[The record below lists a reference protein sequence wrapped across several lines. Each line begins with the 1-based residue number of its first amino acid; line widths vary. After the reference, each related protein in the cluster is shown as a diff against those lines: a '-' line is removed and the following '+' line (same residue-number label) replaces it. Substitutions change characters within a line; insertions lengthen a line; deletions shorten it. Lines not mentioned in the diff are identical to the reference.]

1 MLGNIMNTDDKFGI
15 AAGLMALG
23 LAAGI
28 ILLGQLTFNKDYEE
42 KASKYATQL
51 ADSKD
56 APGGKAAMPEPP
68 PQPFPL
74 YSLIPHR
81 EKVVP
86 EAIFDG
92 IVLLLALPGGIIMFV
107 LGLLDSGNEAPSSE
121 SKSDQPQSA

>member
-1 MLGNIMNTDDKFGI
+1 MNTDDKFGI

-28 ILLGQLTFNKDYEE
+28 ILIGQLTFNKDYEE

-56 APGGKAAMPEPP
+56 AAGGKAALPDPP
-68 PQPFPL
+68 PKPFPL

-81 EKVVP
+81 ELVIP

-92 IVLLLALPGGIIMFV
+92 IVLLFALPGGIIMFI
-107 LGLLDSGNEAPSSE
+107 LGILDSRNEASNSE
-121 SKSDQPQSA
+121 PKTDEPQPA